1 MQSFSYYDI
10 IIVQRGKEDKN
21 MTNIFEETYTKI
33 QQLKTSYY
41 NATTDAEREEARKE
55 YEIIKDSF
63 KAKSKY
69 VNRIMRDYEVSRD
82 NGNDILN
89 FDDIIWDDDVEALTA
104 CMKENGIKA
113 FTYSCRAASSID
125 TLWLFK
131 QAGCT
136 IGDLVEI
143 NIREEFYGEGYEK
156 GHAFRIT
163 LN

>member
-1 MQSFSYYDI
+1 
-10 IIVQRGKEDKN
+10 

-33 QQLKTSYY
+33 HQLKTAYD

-55 YEIIKDSF
+55 YKIITDSF

-82 NGNDILN
+82 NGNEILN
-89 FDDIIWDDDVEALTA
+89 FDDIIWDSDVEALIE
-104 CMKENGIKA
+104 CMKENGIKD
-113 FTYSCRAASSID
+113 FTYSSKATNAIE

-143 NIREEFYGEGYEK
+143 NLREAFYGEGYEK

-163 LN
+163 LNWDHNGRNAGITNG

>member
-1 MQSFSYYDI
+1 
-10 IIVQRGKEDKN
+10 

-33 QQLKTSYY
+33 QQLKTAYD

-55 YEIIKDSF
+55 YKIITDTF

-69 VNRIMRDYEVSRD
+69 VNRIMMDYEVSRD
-82 NGNDILN
+82 NGNEILN
-89 FDDIIWDDDVEALTA
+89 FDGIIWDDDVEAITA

-113 FTYSCRAASSID
+113 FTYSCRATDAVE

-136 IGDLVEI
+136 IGEMVEV
-143 NIREEFYGEGYEK
+143 NLRKDFYGKDYEK
-156 GHAFRIT
+156 GHAFRMT